1 MVDLTPVKNFIQQHS
16 TILYLLLLVVVI
28 VCIENTSQYFLK
40 HYAMDKKTHFFIY
53 GVLLYAVIAYILTL
67 TFKYEKMVIV
77 NILWGGISALLL
89 TAMAYVVFDERLT
102 MREIIGVAVIFAGI
116 FIVNWK

>member
-1 MVDLTPVKNFIQQHS
+1 MLDLSALKHTIEQHTS
-16 TILYLLLLVVVI
+16 VLWLILLVVII

-40 HYAMDKKTHFFIY
+40 HYAMDKKIHFFIY

-67 TFKYEKMVIV
+67 TFKYEKMVII

-89 TAMAYVVFDERLT
+89 TAMAYVLFDERLS
-102 MREIIGVAVIFAGI
+102 MREIIGILVIFAGI
-116 FIVNWK
+116 FIINWK